1 MKVSA
6 TLRSYSCNPTHTT
19 CHSETAGCQG
29 GEIWKP
35 GWDAGISKHPKTPVS
50 SAGGPGSLEG
60 SCTAVPHSRRETVGP
75 ERVVCAGWGQ
85 VPGAPFQ
92 LHEPKLTAPYS
103 SSSPAPGHSLQA
115 VSSSPGDAGFAWGRQ
130 EGTPVWRNWGWGA
143 LQATLLRLCAEAQG
157 AFLSRHPHLHWH
169 SVPKEASTVKWCLT
183 WVRGAGF
190 AAH

>member
-85 VPGAPFQ
+85 VPGAPFHCMSPNSQ
-92 LHEPKLTAPYS
+92 LHTPVPHQHQAILS
-103 SSSPAPGHSLQA
+103 RLSPAPQEMLGL
-115 VSSSPGDAGFAWGRQ
+115 PGEGRR
-130 EGTPVWRNWGWGA
+130 ELLFRGTGGGEP
-143 LQATLLRLCAEAQG
+143 
-157 AFLSRHPHLHWH
+157 SRP
-169 SVPKEASTVKWCLT
+169 PY
-183 WVRGAGF
+183 
-190 AAH
+190 